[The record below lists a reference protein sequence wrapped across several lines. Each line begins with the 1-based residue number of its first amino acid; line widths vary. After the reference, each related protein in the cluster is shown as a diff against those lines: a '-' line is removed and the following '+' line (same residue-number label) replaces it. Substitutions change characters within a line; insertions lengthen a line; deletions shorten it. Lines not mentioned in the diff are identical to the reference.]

1 MSRMH
6 LYAFTAALV
15 LAPSTALAQVIP
27 QGAPGTVTMTRTEY
41 DRMLDLAG
49 RKPAGVDTTPAA
61 ALTKADIRVRVA
73 GPSARSTMQVDGEV
87 FRPGVAKVLL
97 IRNATLLDARM
108 DNRPLPVIA
117 ESGGHVALVAGPGAF
132 SATLEVGTAL
142 TFSPGRGAFILP
154 VPTAAS
160 VTATIDVPGDQ
171 TDVHLSTGLIL
182 RRSSTNGRT
191 TIEATLQPG
200 TPAEVWWSTHD
211 SAPTTNQARD
221 VRFLSEVKSIVTI
234 ADADVRLLSLV
245 NVTIVQ
251 GAPSQIGVTIPAG
264 YEVVSVSGASL
275 ERTETQAGRV
285 TLFVSDPAIRRHQFL
300 ISLERQH
307 TGGSFTLD
315 TGFPTLPAAQRE
327 TGEVAVEGLG
337 TLEVTSPEIP
347 GLRRMDIREV
357 DPSLAAV
364 ARQALLAAYRYQRTA
379 DASPA
384 LSLDVRRFGD
394 AEVLAAV
401 AERAVATT
409 LVSTE
414 GRALTEV
421 TMWVRNRAQAFMKVA
436 LPTGATMLSVEVG
449 GSPAKPVEGKD
460 GSRVP
465 LLRPGFRPEGLYVVS
480 FVYLHA
486 GTPFLKKGDMQ
497 MTLPK
502 MDVPVNVVE
511 WELFMPD
518 RFRVDHFEGDMF
530 DAGLMT
536 SSYVIA
542 GLDGVAV
549 TGTVAGGGRAGGPSS
564 GLTPLGPPQQGQ
576 IKGRVIDSSGAA
588 LPGVTVSVDAD
599 GRRQNV
605 VTDANGSYV
614 VSNLPNGIVTLTGQ
628 LSGFNETRRAV
639 QFDQRGQQVDMTLG
653 IGGVAESV
661 TVMAE
666 LPLIDAKQSSTTTN
680 ITMNMPYQNAGV
692 NNYNARQQQ
701 AAKARVDEPPS
712 VNVQNLQRRASGVL
726 PVRMEVPRAGSSHR
740 FVKPLVIDEE
750 TKVTFRYKRR

>member
-1 MSRMH
+1 MFRIH
-6 LYAFTAALV
+6 LVSLAAALAV
-15 LAPSTALAQVIP
+15 TQAAAFAQIAP
-27 QGAPGTVTMTRTEY
+27 QGAPGTVTMSRTEY

-61 ALTKADIRVRVA
+61 ALTRADIRVRVA
-73 GPSARSTMQVDGEV
+73 GPSARSTMHVDGEV
-87 FRPGVAKVLL
+87 FRAGMAKVML

-117 ESGGHVALVAGPGAF
+117 ESGGHVALVTGPGTF

-142 TFSPGRGAFILP
+142 TFSPGRGAFVLP
-154 VPTAAS
+154 VPAAAS

-182 RRSSTNGRT
+182 RRSSTAGRT

-211 SAPTTNQARD
+211 SAPANTQARD
-221 VRFLSEVKSIVTI
+221 VRLLSEVKSIVTI
-234 ADADVRLLSLV
+234 GDADVRLVSLV
-245 NVTIVQ
+245 NVTVVQ
-251 GAPSQIGVTIPAG
+251 GEPSQMVVTIPAG

-275 ERTETQAGRV
+275 ERTESQAGAV
-285 TLFVSDPAIRRHQFL
+285 TLFVSDPAVRRHQFL
-300 ISLERQH
+300 VSLERQH
-307 TGGSFTLD
+307 LPGSFKLD
-315 TGFPTLPAAQRE
+315 TGFPTLPVAQRE

-337 TLEVTSPEIP
+337 TLEVTSPEVP
-347 GLRRMDIREV
+347 GLRRMDVREV
-357 DPSLAAV
+357 DPSLAAA

-379 DASPA
+379 EASPS
-384 LSLDVRRFGD
+384 LSLDVRRFAD

-409 LVSTE
+409 LVTTE

-421 TMWVRNRAQAFMKVA
+421 TMWIRNRAQAFMKVA
-436 LPTGATMLSVEVG
+436 LPPGATMLSVEVG
-449 GSPAKPVEGKD
+449 GAPAKPFESKE

-465 LLRPGFRPEGLYVVS
+465 LQRPGFRPEGLYVVS
-480 FVYLHA
+480 FVYLHS

-511 WELFMPD
+511 WELFVPD
-518 RFRVDHFEGDMF
+518 RFRVDHFDGDMF

-536 SSYVIA
+536 IPYVIA
-542 GLDGVAV
+542 NLDTASG
-549 TGTVAGGGRAGGPSS
+549 AGGGRSV
-564 GLTPLGPPQQGQ
+564 GLVSAMSPLAAQPGQ
-576 IKGRVIDSSGAA
+576 INGRVIDASGAA
-588 LPGVTVSVDAD
+588 IPGANVMVDA
-599 GRRQNV
+599 GGQRQTV
-605 VTDANGSYV
+605 VTDANGSYL
-614 VSNLPNGIVTLTGQ
+614 VSNLPNGTVTVTGQ
-628 LSGFNETRRAV
+628 LPGFAASRRAV
-639 QFDQRGQQVDMTLG
+639 QFDQRGQQVDLKLEVGTST
-653 IGGVAESV
+653 ETV
-661 TVMAE
+661 TVTADA
-666 LPLIDAKQSSTTTN
+666 PLVQTSQASVA
-680 ITMNMPYQNAGV
+680 Y
-692 NNYNARQQQ
+692 NNNVSNARKEQQQ
-701 AAKARVDEPPS
+701 AKARADEPPS

-726 PVRMEVPRAGSSHR
+726 PVRMEVPRAGTSHR